1 MVSLK
6 LAAFRHDDRDYC
18 GIVRGAE
25 VFVLSVSRLDDLIA
39 RGVAPSEFESGSTF
53 HLSEVQIR
61 APLRPRKNV
70 FCVGLNYLDHVA
82 EGNRT
87 FGRNVQDQEV
97 PVFFTKPPTA
107 IVGPFDDVLL
117 HTAVSAQLDWEVELG
132 VVIGRSGLNISR
144 EAAPDYVFG
153 YTVIN
158 DVTSRDIQS
167 RHKQWFKG
175 KGLDGSCPM
184 GPWIVTADELP
195 DPQALKVVCRVN
207 GVEKQSAST
216 AQMIFDV
223 ATIIESLSQGLTL
236 EPGDIIAT
244 GTPSGV
250 GFARNPPE
258 WLKDGDIIESE
269 VSGVGVMRNSVRAV

>member
-1 MVSLK
+1 
-6 LAAFRHDDRDYC
+6 
-18 GIVRGAE
+18 
-25 VFVLSVSRLDDLIA
+25 
-39 RGVAPSEFESGSTF
+39 
-53 HLSEVQIR
+53 
-61 APLRPRKNV
+61 
-70 FCVGLNYLDHVA
+70 
-82 EGNRT
+82 
-87 FGRNVQDQEV
+87 
-97 PVFFTKPPTA
+97 
-107 IVGPFDDVLL
+107 
-117 HTAVSAQLDWEVELG
+117 LDWEVELG
-132 VVIGRSGLNISR
+132 VVIGRSGLNISH

>member
-39 RGVAPSEFESGSTF
+39 RGVAPSEFESGTAF
-53 HLSEVQIR
+53 HLSEVQIL

-244 GTPSGV
+244 GTASGV